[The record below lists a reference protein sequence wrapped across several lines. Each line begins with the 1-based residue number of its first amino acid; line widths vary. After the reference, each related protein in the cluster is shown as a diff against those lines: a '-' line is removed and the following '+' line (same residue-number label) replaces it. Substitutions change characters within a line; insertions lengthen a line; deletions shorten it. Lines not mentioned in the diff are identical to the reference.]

1 MTGQQLRSFFSLRL
15 GIQKKAIAGISV
27 LLAVLVFSL
36 MWISMYYD
44 NLAIRSELM
53 KRGRVSAANLAYNAS
68 YATLIGDTAALR
80 DYISGVMA
88 EQEVVY
94 AQILDRD
101 EAILV
106 ECNRLHPDDS
116 NTRSLAEVP
125 PLRHGVNMM
134 SMADSGACEDC
145 HSTGVHGRENY
156 VEFRS
161 AIIIDGN
168 MDERAAPELTIYGI
182 DDAHTDAEN
191 HRVVGTARIG
201 MTTRYIDA
209 EISAM
214 RKNMLGIS
222 LVLILAALVVT
233 SVAVR
238 LSLRSINDLVVA
250 TRRVAGGDYD
260 SRVRVDRRDE
270 IGDLAASFN
279 KMTEDLKSSRT
290 ALVEKNLLEA
300 LVAEL
305 KQTQQQLIQ
314 AGKMAAVGQLAA
326 GVAHEINN
334 PLAGIMGYSQLVVE
348 KMRRKLDTGIPAE
361 DLPKFLS
368 YVENMERQSQRCKQ
382 IVQNLLKFA
391 RASTKEELQEVDCN
405 TVLRETIA
413 FVDHQVEMNQI
424 SIVTHLEPSLM
435 KVHGHDGK
443 MQQIFTNIVIN
454 AMQAVGQ
461 RGTIT
466 VTTRNIGSRVNIEIE
481 DTGEGIP
488 PEHLDKIFEP
498 FFTTK
503 EIGKGTGLGLSVT
516 YGLVQDMNGDIAVK
530 SEVGIGTVFTLSFP
544 AATPD
549 LPSVL
554 DDADGPMAG
563 VILSRPPLSRES
575 S

>member
-1 MTGQQLRSFFSLRL
+1 MTGKQLRSFFSLRL
-15 GIQKKAIAGISV
+15 GIQKKAIAGISF
-27 LLAVLVFSL
+27 LLAMLVFSL

-53 KRGRVSAANLAYNAS
+53 KRGRVSADNLAYNAA
-68 YATLIGDTAALR
+68 YATLIGDTAALK
-80 DYISGVMA
+80 DFVKGVMA
-88 EQEVVY
+88 EQEIVY
-94 AQILDRD
+94 VQILDQ
-101 EAILV
+101 EGAILV
-106 ECNRLHPDDS
+106 ERDQPCPDD
-116 NTRSLAEVP
+116 TATVVIPHLA
-125 PLRHGVNMM
+125 PLAHGFDLATMV
-134 SMADSGACEDC
+134 DSGACGNC
-145 HSTGVHGRENY
+145 HNAGACGSESV
-156 VEFRS
+156 VEFRA
-161 AIIIDGN
+161 AIIIDGQ
-168 MDERAAPELTIYGI
+168 MDERAAPELSIYGI
-182 DDAHTDAEN
+182 EGGPDGAESR
-191 HRVVGTARIG
+191 RVIGTARIG

-214 RKNMLGIS
+214 RVNMLGIS
-222 LVLILAALVVT
+222 LILILVALAVT
-233 SVAVR
+233 SIAVR
-238 LSLRSINDLVVA
+238 ISLRSINDLVVA

-260 SRVRVDRRDE
+260 SKVRVDRRDE

-348 KMRRKLDTGIPAE
+348 KMRRKLDTGITAE
-361 DLPKFLS
+361 ELPKFLS
-368 YVENMERQSQRCKQ
+368 YVENMERQSQRCKN

-391 RASTKEELQEVDCN
+391 RASTREELQEVDCN
-405 TVLRETIA
+405 AVMRETIA

-424 SIVTHLEPSLM
+424 GIITHLEPELLH
-435 KVHGHDGK
+435 VLGHDGK

-461 RGTIT
+461 KGTIT
-466 VTTRNIGSRVNIEIE
+466 ITTRNIGGRVNIEIE

-516 YGLVQDMNGDIAVK
+516 YGLVQDMSGDIAVR
-530 SEVGIGTVFTLSFP
+530 SEVGMGTVFSLTFP
-544 AATPD
+544 ATTPGTD
-549 LPSVL
+549 QGSETSEGSL
-554 DDADGPMAG
+554 AG
-563 VILSRPPLSRES
+563 VLMVKPPLPNG
-575 S
+575 